1 MEPLDPLEQ
10 STGRSIRLAI
20 VAFGL
25 LALLGV
31 VAFASRSGFSGS
43 SNAKPTPGYVSYAF
57 TAFLIVFVLMI
68 PIAAY
73 TLVMQAREGEVAR
86 KSFKSRVIQN
96 FITVTIF
103 GFIAFAVLYLKRHK
117 GQLFNLNGN
126 ALKNLSAQKA
136 VHHGGKPGAFE
147 PTFEWPVLAA
157 AAAVLAIAV
166 FFAYR
171 SYRARKLRKVVVLE
185 PTVAQ
190 DFAATIGDVIGEL
203 EAEPDPRRAVIAAYA
218 RMEGVLG
225 RHGLKRKPSETPV
238 EYLGRILGGL
248 TSRSDAVAR
257 LTRLF
262 ELAKFSRH
270 DIDDSMKRDAIE
282 SLRAIR
288 ADLQEDRLEDGRA

>member
-1 MEPLDPLEQ
+1 MEPLEPA
-10 STGRSIRLAI
+10 SSGRSIRLAL

-73 TLVMQAREGEVAR
+73 TFLMQAREGEVAR

-96 FITVTIF
+96 FLTVALFSLIGF
-103 GFIAFAVLYLKRHK
+103 GVLYLKRHH
-117 GQLFNLNGN
+117 GQIFNLNSK
-126 ALKNLSAQKA
+126 ALKNISPRKGA
-136 VHHGGKPGAFE
+136 HHGGNTGAFQ
-147 PTFEWPVLAA
+147 PKFEWPVLVVAL
-157 AAAVLAIAV
+157 AVLAIAG
-166 FFAYR
+166 FFALR
-171 SYRARKLRKVVVLE
+171 SYRSRKLRTAVPID
-185 PTVAQ
+185 PTVAE
-190 DFAATIGDVIGEL
+190 DFAATIGAAIGDL
-203 EAEPDPRRAVIAAYA
+203 DAEPDARRAVIAAYA

-225 RHGLKRKPSETPV
+225 RHGLRRNPSETPV

-248 TSRSDAVAR
+248 TSRSDAVSR
-257 LTRLF
+257 LTSLF
-262 ELAKFSRH
+262 EEAKFSRH
-270 DIDDSMKRDAIE
+270 EIDDPMKREAID

-288 ADLQEDRLEDGRA
+288 DDLQGGYA